1 MKLFSVSKWLQKHPG
16 KTSEGW
22 ITSGEVKN
30 NVFWRSLKVFEG
42 LGVTKSSYEAVFS
55 LRMTPTTPR
64 LDSIVKKT
72 SGEVK
77 KQRFLKVVEVFE
89 GLGVT
94 KSSYEAVFSL

>member
-1 MKLFSVSKWLQKHPG
+1 
-16 KTSEGW
+16 
-22 ITSGEVKN
+22 
-30 NVFWRSLKVFEG
+30 
-42 LGVTKSSYEAVFS
+42 
-55 LRMTPTTPR
+55 MTPTTPR